1 MEFVAGL
8 LHRLGTACAKVA
20 GISWHLRGHTVHPLT
35 DWGPACPPG
44 EGGGER
50 ALQLPALDPQ
60 PSAAAGARTQT
71 AESGPREREPLFLY
85 PPQPP
90 ALRQAH
96 FSDKVPS
103 PSKVI
108 FRCLSVKANTPP
120 FSNASR
126 DPGGAIPLAGCVPC
140 PCLHATPPLPPLQ
153 PEVLPSPSLMSLPP
167 RRKVVGS
174 LLRLAGPPLLG
185 FLDTLSFLICFLYF

>member
-1 MEFVAGL
+1 MKEEVSGL
-8 LHRLGTACAKVA
+8 F
-20 GISWHLRGHTVHPLT
+20 SS
-35 DWGPACPPG
+35 PPWT
-44 EGGGER
+44 
-50 ALQLPALDPQ
+50 PQ
-60 PSAAAGARTQT
+60 PGAAAGARTQT
-71 AESGPREREPLFLY
+71 AEAGPREREPLSLY

-108 FRCLSVKANTPP
+108 FRCLGVKANTP
-120 FSNASR
+120 FSNTSR

-140 PCLHATPPLPPLQ
+140 PHLHATPLPPPLQ
-153 PEVLPSPSLMSLPP
+153 PEVLPSPSLMPLPP